1 MKKVFLI
8 LPILSVS
15 LLFAAC
21 AKEEKTETKIK
32 KKNAIETVIDEQ
44 VAKLEEKEKE
54 EEVVKEI
61 PKESLQSVTGE
72 SEIPTEGGN
81 FAEQFGKSEFDE
93 MLEEAK
99 KLKKNGDIDYDLT
112 EMNSDMVYATVFLMM
127 SNPDSYQ
134 GKKFRMRGNYYA
146 AYYEPTKKTYHYCF
160 ISDAA
165 GCCEQGLEFATREN
179 LNYPD
184 DFPEDNTEVLVT
196 GVFEKYTEE
205 GKIFIRLKDADM
217 LVLGEEDKK

>member
-1 MKKVFLI
+1 MKKAFLI
-8 LPILSVS
+8 FPILSVS
-15 LLFAAC
+15 LFFSAC
-21 AKEEKTETKIK
+21 AKEEKAETKIQ
-32 KKNAIETVIDEQ
+32 KKNVVEAVIDEQ
-44 VAKLEEKEKE
+44 VAKMEEKEENKIE
-54 EEVVKEI
+54 EAKKSDDLNENSYV
-61 PKESLQSVTGE
+61 PA
-72 SEIPTEGGN
+72 EGGN
-81 FAEQFGKSEFDE
+81 FAEQFGESEFDK
-93 MLEEAK
+93 MLEEAR

-127 SNPDSYQ
+127 SDPDSYQ

-165 GCCEQGLEFATREN
+165 GCCEQGLEFATREE
-179 LNYPD
+179 LKYPD

-196 GVFEKYTEE
+196 GVFEKYTEQ

-217 LVLGEEDKK
+217 EVLNEGGKK